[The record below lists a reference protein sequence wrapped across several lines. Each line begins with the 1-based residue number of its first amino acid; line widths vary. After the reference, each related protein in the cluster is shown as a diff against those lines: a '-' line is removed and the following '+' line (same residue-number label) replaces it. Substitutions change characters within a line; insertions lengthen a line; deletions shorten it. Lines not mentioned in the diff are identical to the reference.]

1 MSLRKLIWTISII
14 PIFYAAYLLHV
25 YLLNFFDI
33 QNIKL
38 ANNIFDYLIGISA
51 LMLVSLLITD
61 WLKPKITGFVFL
73 VWSMLKIILIML
85 YFILFI
91 IPRDIKVSNA
101 VVFDFMIIYAF
112 LLIYEVIFSIQLI
125 QKK

>member
-1 MSLRKLIWTISII
+1 MSLRKLTWTISII
-14 PIFYAAYLLHV
+14 PIFFAAYLLHI
-25 YLLNFFDI
+25 YLVNFFDV
-33 QNIKL
+33 QNKKL
-38 ANNIFDYLIGISA
+38 ANKIFDYLIGISA
-51 LMLVSLLITD
+51 LMLVSLLITN

-91 IPRDIKVSNA
+91 IPHNIKISNA
-101 VVFDFMIIYAF
+101 LVFDFMIIYAF

>member
-1 MSLRKLIWTISII
+1 MSLRKLTWTISII
-14 PIFYAAYLLHV
+14 PIFFAAYLLHI
-25 YLLNFFDI
+25 YLVDFFDI
-33 QNIKL
+33 QNKKL

-51 LMLVSLLITD
+51 LMLVSLLITN

-91 IPRDIKVSNA
+91 IPHNIKVSNA